1 MYLYLVR
8 HGQSEGNARKL
19 FFGQWDCP
27 LTAQGRQDAWQAA
40 EKLRAVEFARCYASD
55 LQRAWETA
63 EVCTTGR
70 LLAPEKC
77 PGLREQDMGALEQK
91 TWEEAAKICGGEKK
105 LQQYLA
111 DWYHEDLPT
120 VEPAAQM
127 EARVSEAVD
136 EIIRR
141 GEDALIVA
149 HNGSLTLLLYHL
161 GLIRLEEL
169 LDMSFQFRFG
179 CYSVIRIGEDGTCLE
194 GFNL

>member
-8 HGQSEGNARKL
+8 HGQSEGNAKKL

-27 LTAQGRQDAWQAA
+27 LTEQGRQDAWQAA
-40 EKLRAVEFARCYASD
+40 EKLRAVEFSRCYASD

-63 EVCTTGR
+63 EICTTGR
-70 LLAPEKC
+70 LLDPVKC
-77 PGLREQDMGALEQK
+77 PGLREQGMGDLERK
-91 TWEEAAKICGGEKK
+91 TWEEASRFCGGEEK
-105 LQQYLA
+105 LQHYLS

-120 VEPAAQM
+120 VEPVAQM
-127 EARVSEAVD
+127 EIRIGEAVD

-149 HNGSLTLLLYHL
+149 HNGSLTILLYHL
-161 GLIRLEEL
+161 GLIRMEEL

-179 CYSVIRIGEDGTCLE
+179 CYSVIRINEDGARLE